1 LIENVTD
8 SIEQGQA
15 DWAESTA
22 LGDLSTIQ
30 LHMKTSD
37 LALFNPAIDRKLRGC
52 DSISL
57 HAHDIAQWKGTL
69 PRYFFMLRKTP

>member
-30 LHMKTSD
+30 LHMKPSD
-37 LALFNPAIDRKLRGC
+37 LALFNPAIGSKLRGC
-52 DSISL
+52 DPIIP
-57 HAHDIAQWKGTL
+57 HAHDIAQRKSTL
-69 PRYFFMLRKTP
+69 PRYFYAA